1 MGVPRTAGFSNGAAG
16 IFEIQSRSGQL
27 DHPGGIPR
35 SVLVHGPPAEEVG
48 ECSQEKGAC
57 HARECISGIGRTS
70 RHQCPFQMVL
80 RL

>member
-1 MGVPRTAGFSNGAAG
+1 MDFPRTAGFGNGAAG
-16 IFEIQSRSGQL
+16 IVEIHSRSGQF

-48 ECSQEKGAC
+48 ECSQEKGAS
-57 HARECISGIGRTS
+57 HAGECTSGIGRPS
-70 RHQCPFQMVL
+70 RHECPFQMVL